1 MEEGLKLLSKEY
13 QRIIVETEDT
23 KEILAEITNQDIKS
37 ANNIQIRI
45 MPTYRINTPRKILKK
60 TTNPK
65 YFNEKISLFL
75 GNDIEGSVQKANKE
89 DILSRLTEILE
100 EKKVTDIK
108 IIYENNQH

>member
-45 MPTYRINTPRKILKK
+45 MPTY
-60 TTNPK
+60 
-65 YFNEKISLFL
+65 
-75 GNDIEGSVQKANKE
+75 D
-89 DILSRLTEILE
+89 
-100 EKKVTDIK
+100 
-108 IIYENNQH
+108 